1 MFALGV
7 KVKSL
12 VQDGTPLR
20 SEGVMI
26 VSERFHRKETEP
38 FIQLPYWDQDAEKLV
53 MMEISEKQLK
63 GVFHGMNVVILNIN
77 WNPAV

>member
-26 VSERFHRKETEP
+26 VSERFHRKETERAFHP
-38 FIQLPYWDQDAEKLV
+38 AALLGPGRGEARHDGDLREAAERSLLRN
-53 MMEISEKQLK
+53 ECGYSEY
-63 GVFHGMNVVILNIN
+63 
-77 WNPAV
+77 